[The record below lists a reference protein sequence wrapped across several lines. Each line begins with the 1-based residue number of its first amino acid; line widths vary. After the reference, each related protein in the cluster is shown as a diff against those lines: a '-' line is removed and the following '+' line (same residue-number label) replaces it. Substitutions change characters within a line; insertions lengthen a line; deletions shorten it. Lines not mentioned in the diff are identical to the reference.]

1 MYEEVTFKAEIGGLL
16 PADMNTD
23 AHKNACWRVYRNAQA
38 PDHNRLVAGRLEHL
52 GDEQIRLLGT
62 TNASST
68 GSILRTETKW
78 SIILNDSWI
87 LGGVHGHVNFE
98 LVSPVRGNVMDQSYT
113 TELAADRKFTVTGRE
128 LIGLKTFGYQQVYGP
143 VEKITHDARPADLPG
158 STILLQCTNPS
169 LADAA
174 TLTRYTSEVMKLAAS
189 KGATKAAGWQL
200 LDDMFI

>member
-1 MYEEVTFKAEIGGLL
+1 MYEEVTFKAEIASLL
-16 PADMNTD
+16 PSGFNTD
-23 AHKNACWRVYRNAQA
+23 AHRNACWQVYNNAQA

-52 GDEQIRLLGT
+52 GDEQIRILGK
-62 TNASST
+62 TNASSS
-68 GSILRTETKW
+68 GSILRTENTW

-98 LVSPVRGNVMDQSYT
+98 LVSPVRGNVMDQNYT
-113 TELAADRKFTVTGRE
+113 TDLSADRKFTVTGRE

-143 VEKITHDARPADLPG
+143 VEKISHDSRPADLPG
-158 STILLQCTNPS
+158 TNILLQCTNPQ

-174 TLTRYTSEVMKLAAS
+174 TLTRYTNEVMKMAAS
-189 KGATKAAGWQL
+189 GGATKAAGWQI